1 MRMGKSERVSSILI
15 HTLSRFGKTER
26 ERERKRDEEIEIK
39 APLVASNDVSW

>member
-15 HTLSRFGKTER
+15 HTLSRFGKT
-26 ERERKRDEEIEIK
+26 DEEIEIK